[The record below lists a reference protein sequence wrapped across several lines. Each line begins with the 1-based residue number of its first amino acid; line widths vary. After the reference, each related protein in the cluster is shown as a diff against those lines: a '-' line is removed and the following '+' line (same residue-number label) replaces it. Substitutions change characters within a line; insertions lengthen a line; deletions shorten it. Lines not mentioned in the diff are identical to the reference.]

1 MWRHTINIVKLNSML
16 DDKCYGKTI
25 EQDRVVQGGQ
35 HVCWW
40 EVGERVHGRIE

>member
-1 MWRHTINIVKLNSML
+1 ML